1 MAYAPEGFLLPKR
14 DAPSH
19 IGTRWRTVFAAGQP
33 MTTVLTHPEGCTC
46 TSGDRHLPPRR
57 EHVSVMVRATPTK
70 ADTMNPSRP
79 RRTYVVGNLVRKP
92 PKSDPSWACVRTD
105 AGVDNLVLGVGVL
118 VSGLFQYDN
127 IHMEGVAAAHG
138 CQEPPTS
145 DYAELLAV
153 YHGLLL
159 ARSLGYSSAH
169 VVTDSQ
175 YVRHVISGGKV
186 RHGSEVH
193 SAMSFLMPLLG
204 VFDKVSLK
212 WVPREN
218 NREADS
224 LARKARRDV
233 RRALV
238 SRTHAS
244 LAESADAAGSNP
256 VAREGVLVQ
265 VQQDAQCRVGS
276 GEPGSL

>member
-1 MAYAPEGFLLPKR
+1 M
-14 DAPSH
+14 
-19 IGTRWRTVFAAGQP
+19 FAAGQP
-33 MTTVLTHPEGCTC
+33 MTNVLTHLEGCTR
-46 TSGDRHLPPRR
+46 TSVDRHLPPRR
-57 EHVSVMVRATPTK
+57 EHGSVTVRATPTK
-70 ADTMNPSRP
+70 ADTMSARPP
-79 RRTYVVGNLVRKP
+79 RRTYVVENLVRKP
-92 PKSDPSWACVRTD
+92 PKSDPSWACVRAD

-138 CQEPPTS
+138 CQKPPTS

-175 YVRHVISGGKV
+175 YVRYVINGGKV

-193 SAMSFLMPLLG
+193 SVMSFLMPLLG
-204 VFDKVSLK
+204 MFKQVSLK
-212 WVPREN
+212 WVPRES
-218 NREADS
+218 NREADR
-224 LARKARRDV
+224 LARIARMDV
-233 RRALV
+233 RRALA
-238 SRTHAS
+238 RETHAS

-256 VAREGVLVQ
+256 A
-265 VQQDAQCRVGS
+265 A
-276 GEPGSL
+276 

>member
-1 MAYAPEGFLLPKR
+1 
-14 DAPSH
+14 
-19 IGTRWRTVFAAGQP
+19 
-33 MTTVLTHPEGCTC
+33 
-46 TSGDRHLPPRR
+46 
-57 EHVSVMVRATPTK
+57 MVRATPTK
-70 ADTMNPSRP
+70 ADTMSARPP
-79 RRTYVVGNLVRKP
+79 RRTYVVENLVRKP

-105 AGVDNLVLGVGVL
+105 AGVDNLVLGVGVM

-138 CQEPPTS
+138 CQKPPTS

-175 YVRHVISGGKV
+175 AVIHVVRGGKV
-186 RHGSEVH
+186 RHRSEVH
-193 SAMSFLMPLLG
+193 SVMSFLMPLLATFG
-204 VFDKVSLK
+204 TVSFK

-218 NREADS
+218 NREADR
-224 LARKARRDV
+224 LAKTARRNV
-233 RRALV
+233 RRALGNV
-238 SRTHAS
+238 THAS

-256 VAREGVLVQ
+256 A
-265 VQQDAQCRVGS
+265 A
-276 GEPGSL
+276 